1 MTSLNR
7 NLHQNHLLKGGESQ
21 STTVPRGVGLY
32 WKPLARSDAATV
44 AEEKRFTS

>member
-21 STTVPRGVGLY
+21 STGVVRRGSL
-32 WKPLARSDAATV
+32 L
-44 AEEKRFTS
+44 